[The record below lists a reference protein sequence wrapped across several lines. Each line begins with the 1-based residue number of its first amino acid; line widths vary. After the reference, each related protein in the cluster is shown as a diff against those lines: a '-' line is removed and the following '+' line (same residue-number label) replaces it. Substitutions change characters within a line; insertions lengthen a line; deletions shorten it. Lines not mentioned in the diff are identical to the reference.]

1 MMTRRSF
8 ASKLAVGAAPALILG
23 QGRAGVPMARNIVM
37 VHDGLLA
44 DGSCWSEVIPRL
56 QSVGLNVT
64 LVQNPLTTLNDA
76 VAETQRVL
84 ARQDGIEVA
93 KGNPL

>member
-1 MMTRRSF
+1 
-8 ASKLAVGAAPALILG
+8 
-23 QGRAGVPMARNIVM
+23 MARKIVM
-37 VHDGLLA
+37 VRDGPFA